1 MQNTFT
7 EGKILPAFIRFS
19 LPLLLAMLLQSMYGA
34 VDLLIVGQFSD
45 AAGVSAVSTGSQI
58 AQIFTNMVS
67 GLAMGSTVLLGQYI
81 GANNEKSAAR
91 TVGATVSLF
100 GAIALCITV
109 LMLFVA
115 VPFARL
121 LQAPPEA
128 FDATVSYVRICG
140 AGTVFVVAYNAIS
153 SVFRG
158 IGNSKLPLI
167 FVAIACVVNVFGD
180 LLLVAVF
187 GMGASGAA
195 IATVFAQGVSVVLSL
210 VIIRKQGLPFAFHRA
225 DLVPDVHMMGRIL
238 KTGFPIALQSALT
251 NISFLVL
258 TGIFNGMGVIVS
270 AGVGVS
276 EKICNFIML
285 VPMSFMSSL
294 SAFVAQNIGANKPK
308 RAMRTLEYSIV
319 LSVCFGL
326 CMFYFAFF
334 HGDLLAGVFSRDAAV
349 VAAAADYLKAYA
361 IDCILVAFLFSFMGY
376 FNGCGRTVFVM
387 VQGVAGSF
395 LVRIPVSF
403 FISRFSDVSLF
414 AIGLATPIAS
424 AFSIGLCFVYFYA
437 LKRNTAKKL

>member
-1 MQNTFT
+1 MLQNSFT
-7 EGKILPAFIRFS
+7 EGKILPAFIKFS
-19 LPLLLAMLLQSMYGA
+19 LPLLLAMFLQSMYGA
-34 VDLLIVGQFSD
+34 VDLLVVGHFSD

-67 GLAMGSTVLLGQYI
+67 GLTMGSTVLIGQYI
-81 GANNEKSAAR
+81 GARNDKAAAR
-91 TVGATVSLF
+91 TVGATIGLF
-100 GAIALCITV
+100 SAIALLITA

-115 VPFARL
+115 VPFAQA

-153 SVFRG
+153 AVFRG
-158 IGNSKLPLI
+158 IGDSKLPLV
-167 FVAIACVVNVFGD
+167 FVAIACVVNVIGD
-180 LLLVAVF
+180 LLLVGAL

-210 VIIRKQGLPFAFHRA
+210 VIIRRNGLPFAFHRA
-225 DLVPDVHMMGRIL
+225 DLAFDGRMIGRIF
-238 KTGFPIALQSALT
+238 KTGLPIALQSALT

-308 RAMRTLEYSIV
+308 RATRTLQYSIV
-319 LSVCFGL
+319 LSTVFGL
-326 CMFYFAFF
+326 LMFYLAFF
-334 HGDLLAGVFSRDAAV
+334 HGDVLAGVFSKDAAV
-349 VAAAADYLKAYA
+349 IAAAADYLRAYA
-361 IDCILVAFLFSFMGY
+361 IDCVFVAFLFSFMGY
-376 FNGCGRTVFVM
+376 FNGCGKTVFVM
-387 VQGVAGSF
+387 VQGVTASF
-395 LVRIPVSF
+395 LVRIPASF
-403 FISRFSDVSLF
+403 LISRMAGTSLF
-414 AIGLATPIAS
+414 AIGLATPMAS
-424 AFSIGLCFVYFYA
+424 VFSIILCVIYFYA
-437 LKRNTAKKL
+437 LKRNA

>member
-7 EGKILPAFIRFS
+7 EGKILPAFIKFS

-167 FVAIACVVNVFGD
+167 FVAIACVVNIIGD
-180 LLLVAVF
+180 LLLVGAF

-225 DLVPDVHMMGRIL
+225 DLAPDVHMMGRIL

-326 CMFYFAFF
+326 CMFYFA
-334 HGDLLAGVFSRDAAV
+334 
-349 VAAAADYLKAYA
+349 
-361 IDCILVAFLFSFMGY
+361 
-376 FNGCGRTVFVM
+376 
-387 VQGVAGSF
+387 
-395 LVRIPVSF
+395 
-403 FISRFSDVSLF
+403 
-414 AIGLATPIAS
+414 
-424 AFSIGLCFVYFYA
+424 
-437 LKRNTAKKL
+437 